1 MMYHFILDGVS
12 NQTKHPYVNSTLE
25 GCGHM
30 VMGFELHAIK
40 RVVQLMLNNHFK
52 HLNLGLSK
60 ITINH
65 TRLIMHKNSK

>member
-1 MMYHFILDGVS
+1 
-12 NQTKHPYVNSTLE
+12 
-25 GCGHM
+25 M

-40 RVVQLMLNNHFK
+40 RVVQLVLNNHFK
-52 HLNLGLSK
+52 RLNLGLSK